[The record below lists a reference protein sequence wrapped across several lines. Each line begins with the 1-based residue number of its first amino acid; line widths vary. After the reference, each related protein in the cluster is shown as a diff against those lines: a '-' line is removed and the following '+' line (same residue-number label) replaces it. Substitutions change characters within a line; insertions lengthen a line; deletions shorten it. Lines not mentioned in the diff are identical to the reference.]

1 VTALLRVSV
10 VLLALTVAAPAAQ
23 ASLPGRNGAVGYA
36 VSSFSGDQ
44 SPQVEVTG
52 LASRVFE
59 REQEMEIIRCE
70 RTDGAQTGGN
80 CTTSEFGSPSYAP
93 GGRRLL
99 FDAGRQLGLIG
110 ADGAGLMIFPPLT
123 PTNDGD
129 PAFSPN
135 GRRIVFTGVNE
146 RGGTDVFVYALG
158 SQFVRLIVQDAGEPA
173 WSSRNEIAWVRD
185 GNIYVSNW
193 KGERRRWVTAGV
205 SPDWSP
211 GGGRLV
217 FVRPSPNLTFEG
229 IQGRM
234 FAIGA
239 RGRGLRPVFPAVRD
253 ALTPAWSPN
262 GRWLAFTRAESGI
275 FAKRLDGRGR
285 AVQVALSQRG
295 SEGAFVAAFQPS
307 WQPRP
312 R

>member
-1 VTALLRVSV
+1 MTALLRMSI
-10 VLLALTVAAPAAQ
+10 VLLALAVAAPPAQ
-23 ASLPGRNGAVGYA
+23 AAFPGRNGAVGYA
-36 VSSFSGDQ
+36 ISSFSGDQ
-44 SPQVEVTG
+44 APQVEVTG
-52 LASRVFE
+52 LASRVFQ
-59 REQEMEIIRCE
+59 REQEAEIIRCE
-70 RTDGAQTGGN
+70 RTDGAPTGGD

-110 ADGAGLMIFPPLT
+110 AGGAGLTLFPAVT
-123 PTNDGD
+123 TNDGD
-129 PAFSPN
+129 PAFSPD
-135 GRRIVFTGVNE
+135 GRRIVFTGVND

-158 SQFVRLIVQDAGEPA
+158 SQFARMIVQDAGEPA
-173 WSSRNEIAWVRD
+173 WSSRNQIAWVRN
-185 GNIYVSNW
+185 GNIYVSNA
-193 KGERRRWVTAGV
+193 KGGQRRWLTSGV

-211 GGGRLV
+211 GAARLV

-234 FAIGA
+234 LTIGA
-239 RGRGLRPVFPAVRD
+239 RGRGLKPVFPAVRD
-253 ALTPAWSPN
+253 ALTPVWSPN

-285 AVQVALSQRG
+285 AVEVATSQRG
-295 SEGAFVAAFQPS
+295 SEGAFVASFQPS